1 MALVAH
7 TISIDDKFFEY
18 ANKWLHSKTL
28 TTILCCIYNLD
39 GPTSF
44 TEIELNYALTRRE
57 ERYQNAFG
65 IDGINQPFHEST
77 CNIFSYEYE
86 QEDDTRQYFY
96 YIKSNTNRGGAST
109 WSSHPKDTPI
119 AVPIS
124 QPSLQQEHRRSR
136 CNPRPR
142 NWSDENSEGERSPH
156 DMVEEG
162 DNVTQPQVDAEW
174 FKERNINEMNVG
186 YGGSQRIMH
195 DSKLL
200 QMCLGK
206 FTSGGL

>member
-1 MALVAH
+1 
-7 TISIDDKFFEY
+7 
-18 ANKWLHSKTL
+18 
-28 TTILCCIYNLD
+28 
-39 GPTSF
+39 
-44 TEIELNYALTRRE
+44 LNYALTRRE

-65 IDGINQPFHEST
+65 IGEINQPFHEST

-124 QPSLQQEHRRSR
+124 QPSLQQEHRRSH
-136 CNPRPR
+136 CNLRPC
-142 NWSDENSEGERSPH
+142 NWSDENSEGERSPLGKRAKVNH

-174 FKERNINEMNVG
+174 FKEMNVNEMNVG
-186 YGGSQRIMH
+186 YCWIWRIPK
-195 DSKLL
+195 DNARFKAVTNVSW
-200 QMCLGK
+200 
-206 FTSGGL
+206 